1 MKQELKIKT
10 ATHIVES
17 YQQDEWV
24 YFEDAIKALEEYAEL
39 FTSVIDKLINE
50 SSPIYSDAD
59 KQIIKDSIDRYLG
72 KKS

>member
-50 SSPIYSDAD
+50 SSPIYSDVD

>member
-59 KQIIKDSIDRYLG
+59 KQIIKDSIDRYIG
-72 KKS
+72 KK